1 MADITAARLNNL
13 QARIALILGVGSGTS
28 GYGQTVSSS
37 QVNNTQVVDADHIN
51 NIYTDMVKARIHQV
65 GVTETGIRE
74 VIEDLNTIAEET
86 SQQVNNTGT
95 TATDAEGTKKGIADY
110 ECFVDEP
117 YVLMYGCMWV
127 CFSVGAWLFL
137 ASKYEMPVSTTHS
150 CVGAMIG
157 MTLAM
162 QKVII
167 MHKQNTKTVLM
178 Y

>member
-74 VIEDLNTIAEET
+74 VIEDLNTNAEET

-110 ECFVDEP
+110 ESLMTQIEGDKFVVHTSQAALEP
-117 YVLMYGCMWV
+117 KLTSTRTSTWNGLI
-127 CFSVGAWLFL
+127 SV
-137 ASKYEMPVSTTHS
+137 SYTHL
-150 CVGAMIG
+150 
-157 MTLAM
+157 TLPTSDL
-162 QKVII
+162 V
-167 MHKQNTKTVLM
+167 
-178 Y
+178 